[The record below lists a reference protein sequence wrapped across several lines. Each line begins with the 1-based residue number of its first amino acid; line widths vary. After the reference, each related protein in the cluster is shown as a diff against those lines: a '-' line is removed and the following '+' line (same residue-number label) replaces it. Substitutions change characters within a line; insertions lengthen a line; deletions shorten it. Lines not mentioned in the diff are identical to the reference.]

1 MLGWFVFVNDSR
13 LVICAFILFQE
24 VAADPAAPVDDGTES
39 LGDAPSLSEELAGYK
54 IFISI
59 TVV

>member
-1 MLGWFVFVNDSR
+1 MNDSR